1 MSRVKFSPPPL
12 PPPSQGLATRRVCIP
27 PLSLPPIATLFFFLL
42 PFSHDKKKKS
52 LLFLWLLSKYSI
64 YFDVGVQKVSRT
76 RGIPLP
82 VGVSTSGVLGPRSTC
97 YSKKSTIFLRIDGI
111 SFEEKVYFKK
121 EGARWIVKMAPK
133 TQNVRAKRQVV
144 QWEKGASRV
153 ARFFRN
159 SVKPTHLCVG
169 YPELEEFV
177 GKDGRLFR
185 EARVSLL
192 HPLTDARG
200 FMVVHW
206 STKRLENGMCARLV
220 ATPLFPPPR
229 LLYPFNFDGAMLPI
243 FPLIATKLDKNQ
255 CWGDRV

>member
-1 MSRVKFSPPPL
+1 MSRVKFSPPP
-12 PPPSQGLATRRVCIP
+12 SSATLSRSGHQTSLHP

-121 EGARWIVKMAPK
+121 EGAR
-133 TQNVRAKRQVV
+133 
-144 QWEKGASRV
+144 
-153 ARFFRN
+153 
-159 SVKPTHLCVG
+159 
-169 YPELEEFV
+169 
-177 GKDGRLFR
+177 
-185 EARVSLL
+185 
-192 HPLTDARG
+192 
-200 FMVVHW
+200 
-206 STKRLENGMCARLV
+206 
-220 ATPLFPPPR
+220 
-229 LLYPFNFDGAMLPI
+229 
-243 FPLIATKLDKNQ
+243 
-255 CWGDRV
+255 